1 MLKFIAAALL
11 AAPLL
16 APAQTS
22 QEPVRNLIVRLK
34 PQAESAAST
43 AARETPLAARERL
56 RAVAN
61 TAGVGFEDGRAVGRH
76 HQLLRMP
83 AAQSG
88 AQLEA
93 TVRRLRLNPDVLD
106 VEPDVRVRRLAVPSD
121 PDYARQWHL
130 QAPTTYAAAMNMP
143 AAWDVTTGSA
153 SVVVAV
159 LDVGVRLNHPDLTGR
174 LVAGYDFVSEVEYSN
189 DGDGRDAD
197 PNDPGDWV
205 SESDK
210 RSPLFSTCD
219 TEASSWHGTF
229 IAGQIAAAT
238 NNGLGVAGIDWQA
251 KVLPVRIAGKC
262 GALLSDLLDGMRWA
276 AGLSVAGAPAN
287 ATPARV
293 LNLSFGGDA
302 ACSPSYQDVI
312 DEITDAGAL
321 LVVAAGNEAGAVA
334 RPADCNGVL
343 AVGAV
348 QEDGRK
354 TAYSNYGARVG
365 ISAPGGTQTRP
376 IYSLDNNGITT
387 PGVDTYGEKLGTSFS
402 SPQAAGVAA
411 LMLAVNP
418 ALTPAQLVV
427 RMQDAARPHVAVA
440 GALRCSTN
448 GTVPCNCDTSTC
460 GAGLLDGARAVLA
473 ATSSLVPRAVAAPVT
488 TVPAGNA
495 VALNGNGSTAS
506 TGAGIVAYRW
516 TQESGPATA
525 AIANPS
531 SANTTA
537 TLPVAGTYVFSLTVT
552 DNAGRRDVARL
563 AATASAPAGGDGGGG
578 GGGGGASG
586 WWWGAGLWAL
596 ALLAWRRRAA

>member
-1 MLKFIAAALL
+1 MLKIIAAALL
-11 AAPLL
+11 AVPLV
-16 APAQTS
+16 AAAQGP
-22 QEPVRNLIVRLK
+22 QEPVRNLLVRLK
-34 PQAESAAST
+34 PAAESTAS
-43 AARETPLAARERL
+43 AREAPQAARERL
-56 RAVAN
+56 RAVAA
-61 TAGVGFEDGRAVGRH
+61 TAGVGFEDERAVGRQH
-76 HQLLRMP
+76 RLLRMP

-88 AQLEA
+88 AELDA

-121 PDYARQWHL
+121 PDYARQWQL
-130 QAPTTYAAAMNMP
+130 QPPTTDAAAMNMP

-189 DGDGRDAD
+189 DGNGRDAD
-197 PNDPGDWV
+197 PSDPGDWV
-205 SESDK
+205 NAADK

-219 TEASSWHGTF
+219 IEDSSWHGTF

-251 KVLPVRIAGKC
+251 RVLPVRIAGKC

-276 AGLSVAGAPAN
+276 AGLTVAGAPAN
-287 ATPARV
+287 ATPARI

-312 DEITDAGAL
+312 DEITEAGAL
-321 LVVAAGNEAGAVA
+321 LVVAAGNEAGTVA
-334 RPADCNGVL
+334 RPADCAGVL

-354 TAYSNYGARVG
+354 TAYSNYGAQIG
-365 ISAPGGTQTRP
+365 IVAPGGTGTRA
-376 IYSLDNNGITT
+376 IYSLDNQGTTT
-387 PGVDTYGEKLGTSFS
+387 PGVDTYGLKLGTSFS

-473 ATSSLVPRAVAAPVT
+473 ATSSLVPQAVAAPVAT
-488 TVPAGNA
+488 APAGNA
-495 VALNGNGSTAS
+495 VPLNGNASTAS
-506 TGAGIVAYRW
+506 TGAAIVTYRW
-516 TQESGPATA
+516 AQVSGPATA
-525 AIANPS
+525 TIANPG
-531 SANTTA
+531 SANTSA
-537 TLPVAGTYVFSLTVT
+537 TLPVAGAYVFSLTVT
-552 DNAGRRDVARL
+552 DNAGRRDVANL
-563 AATASAPAGGDGGGG
+563 AVTASTSSSGGGGGG
-578 GGGGGASG
+578 GGGGGASS
-586 WWWGAGLWAL
+586 WWWGAALWAL
-596 ALLAWRRRAA
+596 ALLAWRRRA